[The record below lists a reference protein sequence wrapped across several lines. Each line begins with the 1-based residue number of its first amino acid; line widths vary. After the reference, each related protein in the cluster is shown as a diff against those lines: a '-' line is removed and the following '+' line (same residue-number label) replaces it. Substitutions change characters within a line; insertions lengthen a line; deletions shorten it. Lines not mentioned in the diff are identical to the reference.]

1 MSQIEPLFLEEKKN
15 SNCILN
21 WQNASISS
29 LNFTFVTV
37 SPLSFLSYK

>member
-1 MSQIEPLFLEEKKN
+1 MSQIEPLFLEKKN

-37 SPLSFLSYK
+37 SPLGFLSYK